1 MADFA
6 TAGGSHWTGFAN
18 GVGGEVVV
26 MEVQLLGVG
35 MEVIHLLRI
44 TGGSQGCGG
53 QHLR

>member
-26 MEVQLLGVG
+26 MEIQLLGVG
-35 MEVIHLLRI
+35 MEVIHFLGI
-44 TGGSQGCGG
+44 AGGSQGRGG
-53 QHLR
+53 QNLR